1 MLASDVKIIFY
12 NRLFCSSK
20 IFYFK
25 HSNMINFK
33 SCAFCLL
40 VFFTLGLDAQ
50 QYIIEGYAYE
60 TGNRGF
66 LNMVEVN
73 VMDKFSKTKI
83 GTAFSDESGTFSI
96 EIPGP
101 STYTISA
108 TKSTFENVDIEWVV
122 KEEAFKTFPK
132 IEMQRLPGYR
142 FEITLAEKRK
152 YKGATTNAIKGAR
165 IEVYNNTT
173 KTSELVLEDYEHP
186 EFEVNLLQGNH
197 YTILVRKDGY
207 LAKRLE
213 AYVNV
218 KGCILCFEGIGEI
231 VPGVSDNLTDDNSTG
246 VLLANVE
253 MDSIFTGKTIEIN
266 DIYYELNKWNI
277 TSQAEDELVKV
288 ITVLKDNPNV
298 KIELGSHTDARGK
311 TDYNMNLSEKRAK
324 SAVTYLRNRGGIAED
339 RIVYKGYGESII
351 KNHCSDG
358 VDCTEEEHAI
368 NRRTELKILNVEKQE
383 VFKTLAVMKQEEFMD
398 ELLLDIYSEGQIK
411 VVGNDTIVSKTSQED
426 IEEVV
431 KMISDEES
439 TEKEVSKKK
448 KEAVPLFG
456 KKEKTAMDKETAME
470 VKNEATTVTEIPINN
485 TIANG
490 YKIVIKES
498 AQSLSIDDELY
509 KRHQDLMELYTD
521 DLYHYLIGSFDNDKE
536 CYQFHKTVKIMYP
549 NAYVVLMKG
558 GEMIK

>member
-1 MLASDVKIIFY
+1 MLFSIALS
-12 NRLFCSSK
+12 
-20 IFYFK
+20 
-25 HSNMINFK
+25 
-33 SCAFCLL
+33 
-40 VFFTLGLDAQ
+40 GQ
-50 QYIIEGYAYE
+50 QYLIEGYTYE

-66 LNMVEVN
+66 LNLVEVS
-73 VMDKFSKTKI
+73 VMDKISNAKI
-83 GTAFSDESGTFSI
+83 GTTLSDESGTFSMGL
-96 EIPGP
+96 PGP
-101 STYTISA
+101 STYVITA
-108 TKSTFENVDIEWVV
+108 KKHTFEQVDIELVV
-122 KEEAFKTFPK
+122 EEGSFKSFPK
-132 IEMQRLPGYR
+132 VEMQRLPGYR
-142 FEITLAEKRK
+142 FEITLAEKRQ
-152 YKGATTNAIKGAR
+152 YQGATTNAIKGAR

-173 KTSELVLEDYEHP
+173 KTPELVLEDYEHP

-277 TSQAEDELVKV
+277 TSKAEDELIKV
-288 ITVLKDNPNV
+288 INVLKDNPNV

-311 TDYNMNLSEKRAK
+311 TEYNMDLSEKRAK
-324 SAVTYLRNRGGIAED
+324 SAVAYLRNRGGISED
-339 RIVYKGYGESII
+339 RIVSRGYGESII
-351 KNHCSDG
+351 KNHCTDG
-358 VDCTEEEHAI
+358 VDCTEAEHSI
-368 NRRTELKILNVEKQE
+368 NRRTELKILNVAKQD

-411 VVGNDTIVSKTSQED
+411 VVGNDTIVSKASD
-426 IEEVV
+426 RDKEEVV
-431 KMISDEES
+431 KMLNEE
-439 TEKEVSKKK
+439 EANMEEPKKVEEPVKKQKES
-448 KEAVPLFG
+448 VPLFG
-456 KKEKTAMDKETAME
+456 KKDEKPSMKEKGTEELTE
-470 VKNEATTVTEIPINN
+470 VVEIPINN
-485 TIANG
+485 TVANG

-498 AQSLSIDDELY
+498 LESMSMDDELY
-509 KRHQDLMELYTD
+509 KRHQDLVELKQD
-521 DLYHYLIGSFDNDKE
+521 GMYHYLIGSFSSDKE